1 VRLKVLIL
9 RLVISLTIILEDLL
23 VNNKIM
29 CGGQSMHKINL
40 LNSFMSAVFLILMS
54 LGMVTDASATAQ
66 IFALASSK
74 GITVTA
80 GCQACHTGMAGN
92 ESKGNL
98 KAGYQAAYNADKV
111 NLAALKTLINGPT
124 PVPVP
129 VPVPVPAPT
138 PVPSACNLP
147 NQMIGGVCVLPVT
160 GAVGKATSGK
170 PRTDTYK
177 VTCAKGTKYL
187 SVSVKD
193 LLPVNPS
200 KISIQGSK
208 SSSSSPLSTD
218 KSDGDDT
225 YSRSVKLAKGT
236 GVYLVKVNKSKSS
249 TPGAEAY
256 DAQVYCKG
264 VKGVDTGTKV
274 VIRQNQ

>member
-1 VRLKVLIL
+1 
-9 RLVISLTIILEDLL
+9 
-23 VNNKIM
+23 
-29 CGGQSMHKINL
+29 
-40 LNSFMSAVFLILMS
+40 MSVS
-54 LGMVTDASATAQ
+54 LGMVTDALATAE
-66 IFALASSK
+66 IFALSISK
-74 GITVTA
+74 GINVTN
-80 GCQACHTGMAGN
+80 CQSCHTGMAGN

-124 PVPVP
+124 PVPTP
-129 VPVPVPAPT
+129 TPVPAPT

-147 NQMIGGVCVLPVT
+147 NQMIGGVCVLPIT

-264 VKGVDTGTKV
+264 VKGIDTGTKV
-274 VIRQNQ
+274 VIKQNQ

>member
-1 VRLKVLIL
+1 MY
-9 RLVISLTIILEDLL
+9 
-23 VNNKIM
+23 KI
-29 CGGQSMHKINL
+29 KL
-40 LNSFMSAVFLILMS
+40 LNGFLSTVFLMLIF

-74 GITVTA
+74 SINVAA
-80 GCQACHTGMAGN
+80 GCQTCHTGTPGN

-111 NLAALKTLINGPT
+111 NLAALQTLISGPTPT
-124 PVPVP
+124 PVPT
-129 VPVPVPAPT
+129 PT
-138 PVPSACNLP
+138 PTPAPSACNLP
-147 NQMIGGVCVLPVT
+147 NQIIGGVCVLPIT

-177 VTCAKGTKYL
+177 VVCAKGTKYL

-200 KISIQGSK
+200 KVSIQGSK
-208 SSSSSPLSTD
+208 GSSSSPLSTD
-218 KSDGDDT
+218 RTDGDDS
-225 YSRSVKLAKGT
+225 YSRSVKLAKGK

-249 TPGAEAY
+249 TPGAETY
-256 DAQVYCKG
+256 DAQVDCKG
-264 VKGVDTGTKV
+264 AGGVQTGTKV